1 VKVANKV
8 KQPILVLQGERD
20 YQVTMT
26 DFNLW
31 KQSLSDKPKNQFIS
45 YPTLNHLFMKGEGKS
60 TPAEYEKQGNVDKQ
74 IIIDIANWVKS
85 K

>member
-1 VKVANKV
+1 M
-8 KQPILVLQGERD
+8 LQGERD

-31 KQSLSDKPKNQFIS
+31 KQALSEKSKNQFIS
-45 YPTLNHLFMKGEGKS
+45 YPSLNHLFMKGEGKA
-60 TPAEYEKQGNVDKQ
+60 TPAEYDKQGNVEFQVISDM
-74 IIIDIANWVKS
+74 ATWVKS

>member
-1 VKVANKV
+1 
-8 KQPILVLQGERD
+8 VLQGERD

-31 KQSLSDKPKNQFIS
+31 KENLSNNSKNQFIS
-45 YPTLNHLFMKGEGKS
+45 YPALNHLFMKGEGKS
-60 TPAEYEKQGNVDKQ
+60 IPAEYEKQGNVDKQ
-74 IIIDIANWVKS
+74 IITDIANWVKS

>member
-1 VKVANKV
+1 
-8 KQPILVLQGERD
+8 
-20 YQVTMT
+20 MT

-31 KQSLSDKPKNQFIS
+31 KQNLSDKTKNQFIS